1 MKTKISLSLKKA
13 GILFFFVPFLALSQS
28 KNLMNVQKVFAKV
41 DKVAEFEKAL
51 ANHSQKY
58 HSGDAKWRVY
68 EIMSGPDAG
77 GYMISE
83 GPSNFVGMDNRGDLG
98 AEHTA
103 DWNKNMAIYMTDK
116 YSSDYLMFNDSLS
129 TIALGNFSDKITITH
144 WYPKIG
150 YATKIYD
157 GIIDLKKGWKLGGL
171 SVAVY
176 RTVNSGN
183 QRFSMVYRLKN
194 GFKDL
199 ENSGASFQKKRYEMA
214 NGEDS
219 YENFLG
225 LLQENTANYW
235 SEMMTLRPELSSK

>member
-1 MKTKISLSLKKA
+1 MKKINSLLLKKA
-13 GILFFFVPFLALSQS
+13 GILCFFVPFLAFSQT

-51 ANHSQKY
+51 SNHSQKY
-58 HSGDAKWRVY
+58 HMGDTKWRVY

-83 GPSNFVGMDNRGDLG
+83 GPTNFVGMDNRGDLG

-103 DWNKNMAIYMTDK
+103 DWNKNVAIYMTDK

-150 YATKIYD
+150 FTNKIYD
-157 GIIDLKKGWKLGGL
+157 GILDLKKGWKIGGL

-199 ENSGASFQKKRYEMA
+199 ENSGASVQKKRYEMA